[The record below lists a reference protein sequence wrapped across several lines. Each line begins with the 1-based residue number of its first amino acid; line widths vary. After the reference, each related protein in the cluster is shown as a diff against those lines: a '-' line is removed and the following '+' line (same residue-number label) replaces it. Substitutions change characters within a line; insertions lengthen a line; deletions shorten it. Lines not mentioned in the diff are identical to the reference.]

1 MIRALVSLAEVRRPW
16 RSVLKGGFVTAAVL
30 GLAACG
36 GDDGP
41 TAATAPAATPPAAA
55 PQSQSAALTITNT
68 VPTHYAW
75 DVLAVGKPVHVD
87 GADSVTALPGRYKGL
102 RYLKTLDADRFLGTT
117 QAVTFEV
124 DRAVDVLVA
133 FDAAASGT
141 PQWLADWT
149 RAAEEV
155 KTSSGAFRLYRK
167 AFGKGNVALGGNEL
181 GSRHYFV
188 VVDDGSAV
196 GNAAPA
202 LSGNPPTEIGATRQY
217 SFLPTAT
224 DADGD
229 TLHFSATNLPPW
241 AALDPDTGA
250 LTGKP
255 GAAQLGTYANIV
267 IAVTD
272 GTATTALPAFDVKVA
287 STNSNS
293 APTISGRPASAIVQA
308 AAYDFRPTASDPDGD
323 PLTFSIANAPR
334 WATFDGATGR
344 LRGAPGAGDVGSYR
358 GIAIAVSDGKKT
370 TSLPAFTIQ
379 VKADAQANT
388 LPTIGGSP
396 RTAVTVGQAY
406 SFTPSAADADGDRL
420 TFAIANRPSWAS
432 FDSATGQLTGTP
444 SSANVGTHR
453 DIVISVSDGG
463 ETAELASFAISVN
476 EPSAAPA
483 NRAPTLS
490 GTPATSATTGQAYA
504 FTPSAGDPDGDV
516 LTFAIAARPSW
527 AVFNANTGRLSGT
540 PSSTHVGTYAD
551 IVISVSDGSATT
563 ALRAFTITVAA
574 ASAPAPAGPSPTTSP
589 PPNTAPVISGTPS
602 TSVRQG
608 EAYSFRPTASDADG
622 NTLTFSI
629 ANRPAWASF
638 STSTGRLS
646 GTPSAADVGSYA
658 NIVITVSDGQAT
670 RSLAAFD
677 IAVVATATG
686 SATLTWTP
694 PTRNTDGSSLTNL
707 SGYRIYWGRT
717 SRSYSNSVTL
727 TNPGLAS
734 YVIEEL
740 TSGTWY
746 FAASAVNAS
755 GVESALSG
763 EASKSIP

>member
-1 MIRALVSLAEVRRPW
+1 MIRALVSLGEIWRPW
-16 RSVLKGGFVTAAVL
+16 RSVWKGGWMTAAML

-41 TAATAPAATPPAAA
+41 AAAAPAAA
-55 PQSQSAALTITNT
+55 PQPPSDVLTITNT
-68 VPTHYAW
+68 VPTTYAW
-75 DVLAVGKPVHVD
+75 DVLAVGKPVHLD
-87 GADSVTALPGRYKGL
+87 GADSVTALPGRYRGL
-102 RYLKTLDADRFLGTT
+102 RYLKTLDADRFVGTA
-117 QAVTFEV
+117 QAVTFNV

-141 PQWLADWT
+141 PQWLAGWSKASD
-149 RAAEEV
+149 EV

-167 AFGKGNVALGGNEL
+167 AFEGGSVALGGNEL
-181 GSRHYFV
+181 GSRNYFV
-188 VVDDGSAV
+188 VVDDGSGS
-196 GNAAPA
+196 GNAAPT
-202 LSGNPPTEIGATRQY
+202 LTGNPPTEIGATRRY
-217 SFLPTAT
+217 SFLPSAA

-250 LTGKP
+250 LTGTP
-255 GAAQLGTYANIV
+255 SAAQLGTYSNIV
-267 IAVTD
+267 ISVTD
-272 GTATTALPAFDVKVA
+272 GTATTSLPAFGVEVA
-287 STNSNS
+287 STASNS
-293 APTISGRPASAIVQA
+293 APMIAGKPASAIVQDS
-308 AAYDFRPTASDPDGD
+308 AYDFRPTASDPDGD
-323 PLTFSIANAPR
+323 LLTFSVVNRPR
-334 WATFDGATGR
+334 WASFDAATGR
-344 LRGAPGAGDVGSYR
+344 LRGTPATGDVGSYR
-358 GIAIAVSDGKKT
+358 GIAITVTDGKKT

-396 RTAVTVGQAY
+396 RTAVTAGQAY
-406 SFTPSAADADGDRL
+406 SFTPSAADSDGDRL
-420 TFAIANRPSWAS
+420 TFSIVNRPSWAS
-432 FDSATGQLTGTP
+432 FDRATGRLTGTP
-444 SSANVGTHR
+444 SSAHVGTHR
-453 DIVISVSDGG
+453 DISISVSDGD
-463 ETAELASFAISVN
+463 ETAELASFAIAVN
-476 EPSAAPA
+476 EPSTSTPPA

-490 GTPATSATTGQAYA
+490 GTPATSATVGQGYA
-504 FTPSAGDPDGDV
+504 FTPSAGDADGDA
-516 LTFAIAARPSW
+516 LTFSITGRPSW

-540 PSSTHVGTYAD
+540 PSDSHVGTYPD
-551 IVISVSDGSATT
+551 IVISVTDGTATT
-563 ALRAFTITVAA
+563 ALRPFGITV
-574 ASAPAPAGPSPTTSP
+574 SAVAPPPTTSTP
-589 PPNTAPVISGTPS
+589 PSSPSPNTAPLISGSPS

-608 EAYSFRPTASDADG
+608 EPYSFRPTVGDADG
-622 NTLTFSI
+622 DALTFSI
-629 ANRPAWASF
+629 TNRPAWASF

-646 GTPSAADVGSYA
+646 GTPSAADVGSYG

-670 RSLAAFD
+670 RSLAAFG

-746 FAASAVNAS
+746 FAASAINSS
-755 GVESALSG
+755 GVESSLSG